1 MNSTDRLSL
10 PLLIAGQAQKELFHN
25 EALQTLD
32 TLVAAA
38 VEDAPANDPPQSPSS
53 GDCYLIGD
61 APSGE
66 WSQFPGHVAAFGSG
80 GWRYIAPRDGMA
92 VFVKASGLIAA
103 YRAGAWEIGI
113 ARASRLMV
121 NGMQV
126 VGSQAGAIADPAGGT
141 IIDAE
146 ARAAVSEM
154 LAALRQHGLIST

>member
-1 MNSTDRLSL
+1 
-10 PLLIAGQAQKELFHN
+10 
-25 EALQTLD
+25 
-32 TLVAAA
+32 
-38 VEDAPANDPPQSPSS
+38 
-53 GDCYLIGD
+53 
-61 APSGE
+61 
-66 WSQFPGHVAAFGSG
+66 
-80 GWRYIAPRDGMA
+80 MA